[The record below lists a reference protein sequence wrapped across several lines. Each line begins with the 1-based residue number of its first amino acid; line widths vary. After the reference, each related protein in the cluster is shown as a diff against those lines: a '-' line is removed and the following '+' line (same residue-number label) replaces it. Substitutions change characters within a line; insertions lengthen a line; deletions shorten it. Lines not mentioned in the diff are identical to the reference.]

1 MPKEID
7 GVTYFTADE
16 VYKTQD
22 EVDRIVSDRLAR
34 DRRERPEKP
43 ADYDQ
48 LKTRAAELET
58 KVSELETARQ
68 QAVEAARTE
77 AAQEVTQKYAGKVL
91 DAEIRAAAIAKGFRD
106 PADVLTQIGDTAD
119 LWGED
124 GSLNAEALAER
135 VGSIATAKPY
145 LLNAEPA
152 PVGAGDVGIGSS
164 SAPAAPEVAPG
175 ADRLASYYNTAPSN

>member
-22 EVDRIVSDRLAR
+22 EVDRVVSDRLAR

-48 LKTRAAELET
+48 LKERASELET
-58 KVSELETARQ
+58 KVSELEGQRQ
-68 QAVEAARTE
+68 QDVEAARNE

-91 DAEIRAAAIAKGFRD
+91 DAEIRAAAVAKGFRD
-106 PADVLTQIGDTAD
+106 PGDVLTQIGDTAD

-124 GSLNAEALAER
+124 GALNADALAKR
-135 VGSIATAKPY
+135 VGDIATAKPY
-145 LLNAEPA
+145 LLAVEPT
-152 PVGAGDVGIGSS
+152 PPSAGDVGIGST
-164 SAPAAPEVAPG
+164 SAPSAPEVEPG
-175 ADRLASYYNTAPSN
+175 ADRLARYYDTANN